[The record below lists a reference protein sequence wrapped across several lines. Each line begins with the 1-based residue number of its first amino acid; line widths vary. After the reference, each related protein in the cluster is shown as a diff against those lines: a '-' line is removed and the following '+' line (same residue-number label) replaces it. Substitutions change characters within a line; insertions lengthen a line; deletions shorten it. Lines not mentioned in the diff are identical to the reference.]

1 MSDRETVLV
10 EVAKIKQ
17 LRANYDR
24 FTDAPFLHDAIE
36 AYLKWH
42 EESSVVFS
50 HYFDESCKEYANFSS
65 VNNDVNGYGLNANY
79 QKIRKDFCVLVDKL
93 ERGDWG
99 VDKQIQLRQYNH

>member
-1 MSDRETVLV
+1 MADRETIHA
-10 EVAKIKQ
+10 EVVKIKQ

-50 HYFDESCKEYANFSS
+50 HYFD
-65 VNNDVNGYGLNANY
+65 
-79 QKIRKDFCVLVDKL
+79 
-93 ERGDWG
+93 
-99 VDKQIQLRQYNH
+99 